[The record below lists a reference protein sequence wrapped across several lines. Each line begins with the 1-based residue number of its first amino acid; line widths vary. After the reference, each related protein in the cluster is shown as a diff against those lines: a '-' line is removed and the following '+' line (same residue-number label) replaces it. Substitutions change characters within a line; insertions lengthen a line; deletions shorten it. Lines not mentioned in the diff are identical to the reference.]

1 MSLTGTKLQRV
12 AVEAADRLPG
22 TSSGHPF
29 TAHLRVWKVAGKVF
43 LIVTED
49 DPELEIITVK
59 VDPHLGDA
67 LRRDHASISRG
78 RYLDKEHWISIAAG
92 DGVTRSLVEGLVHGS
107 YELAEQQAP
116 AKDRPEEDA

>member
-12 AVEAADRLPG
+12 AAEAADRLPG

-29 TAHLRVWKVAGKVF
+29 TSHLRVWKVAGKVF
-43 LIVTED
+43 LIITED

-59 VDPHLGDA
+59 VDPRLGDA

-92 DGVTRSLVEGLVHGS
+92 DGVTRSLVEGLVHDS

-116 AKDRPEEDA
+116 AKDHPEEDA